1 MNQISILYLILL
13 LNQIFFILSVSP
25 LTFLENPKNDQFNAV
40 YRIDSVERD
49 FPFIIQNNKVFF
61 SSKKEGKEESF
72 RIISTG
78 TNKNTYYIISKP
90 FNKKIGINDQG
101 DLILY
106 NIDDKENIE
115 KTKWNFIKV
124 NDKDYLL
131 QNSFNNMY
139 IEIKNKYENKKMMYY
154 PTCTSYINSSESLE
168 KVSKK
173 LKYSFFKL
181 CEEVQLKP
189 EHIEIIEK
197 EPVDVLIKYID
208 LTDKTLNRNGITQIK
223 KDEDNEELK
232 YCVRSILEYI
242 PWVRKIFI
250 LMPNDKVKYFKP
262 INEIKDKF
270 VYVKDKDVIGFDSA
284 NSVTFQLNLCNM
296 VKFGLSENFI
306 LMDDDYFIGK
316 PIKKTDFFYYDEN
329 TKKVVPSV
337 ITDDFTEMI
346 KTNILNEYN
355 KLYRRKTRIKPHSF
369 NGWKIS
375 QLASYKLLLEQ
386 FPPPLINAGFSHNA
400 ISLNIHDL
408 IEIHELIKNKYQ
420 YAKDVLTAKIRTVYD
435 LQPQSLF
442 SAYALNVKKRK
453 VNSIPYAYYDISS
466 SLDKNNYDIEL
477 FVLNTSGDRTY
488 TKAQYDKEKDI
499 LNKKFP
505 NPSKYEIQTS
515 PTKKVIEEKKDLNNN
530 DKKDDYNTLKKKLEE
545 SEKINKELNDKIDKL
560 IIEKKYLEKQLKD
573 SITYILENIKERD
586 KENYTSKYIHNISNI
601 QDEKNEKENLKNY
614 KFFKNFFIIMM
625 VLFLLSIFICLF
637 YLCYIDNYKNL
648 SDEKRDNLIKSR
660 ESFTKLSTEDNI

>member
-131 QNSFNNMY
+131 QNSFNKMY

-316 PIKKTDFFYYDEN
+316 PLKKTDFFYYDEN

-355 KLYRRKTRIKPHSF
+355 KLY
-369 NGWKIS
+369 
-375 QLASYKLLLEQ
+375 
-386 FPPPLINAGFSHNA
+386 
-400 ISLNIHDL
+400 SL
-408 IEIHELIKNKYQ
+408 
-420 YAKDVLTAKIRTVYD
+420 
-435 LQPQSLF
+435 
-442 SAYALNVKKRK
+442 
-453 VNSIPYAYYDISS
+453 
-466 SLDKNNYDIEL
+466 
-477 FVLNTSGDRTY
+477 
-488 TKAQYDKEKDI
+488 
-499 LNKKFP
+499 
-505 NPSKYEIQTS
+505 
-515 PTKKVIEEKKDLNNN
+515 
-530 DKKDDYNTLKKKLEE
+530 
-545 SEKINKELNDKIDKL
+545 
-560 IIEKKYLEKQLKD
+560 
-573 SITYILENIKERD
+573 
-586 KENYTSKYIHNISNI
+586 
-601 QDEKNEKENLKNY
+601 
-614 KFFKNFFIIMM
+614 
-625 VLFLLSIFICLF
+625 
-637 YLCYIDNYKNL
+637 
-648 SDEKRDNLIKSR
+648 
-660 ESFTKLSTEDNI
+660 

>member
-131 QNSFNNMY
+131 QNSFNKMY
-139 IEIKNKYENKKMMYY
+139 IEIKNKYENKKMVYY

-530 DKKDDYNTLKKKLEE
+530 DKKDDYNTLKNQLEK

>member
-625 VLFLLSIFICLF
+625 VLFLLCIFICLF

-660 ESFTKLSTEDNI
+660 ESFTKLSTEDNN

>member
-131 QNSFNNMY
+131 QNSFNKMY

-400 ISLNIHDL
+400 IPLNIHDL

-453 VNSIPYAYYDISS
+453 VNSIPYAYYDIV

-488 TKAQYDKEKDI
+488 TKAQYDKAKDI

-530 DKKDDYNTLKKKLEE
+530 DKKDDYNTLKKKLKE

-637 YLCYIDNYKNL
+637 YLCYIDNYKKF

-660 ESFTKLSTEDNI
+660 ESFTKLSTEDNN

>member
-435 LQPQSLF
+435 L
-442 SAYALNVKKRK
+442 
-453 VNSIPYAYYDISS
+453 
-466 SLDKNNYDIEL
+466 
-477 FVLNTSGDRTY
+477 
-488 TKAQYDKEKDI
+488 
-499 LNKKFP
+499 
-505 NPSKYEIQTS
+505 
-515 PTKKVIEEKKDLNNN
+515 
-530 DKKDDYNTLKKKLEE
+530 
-545 SEKINKELNDKIDKL
+545 
-560 IIEKKYLEKQLKD
+560 
-573 SITYILENIKERD
+573 
-586 KENYTSKYIHNISNI
+586 
-601 QDEKNEKENLKNY
+601 
-614 KFFKNFFIIMM
+614 
-625 VLFLLSIFICLF
+625 
-637 YLCYIDNYKNL
+637 
-648 SDEKRDNLIKSR
+648 
-660 ESFTKLSTEDNI
+660 